1 MPEIA
6 EDLYQEVSVKRLSV
20 VSALCSAF
28 VLSAA
33 PAQAAPQRPNVNLG
47 AVVESV
53 LDLLQPQGNSEAEP
67 PEPDQP
73 DQLGELERELENL
86 LRVES
91 TAYCLTGTMASGKKV
106 YEGAAAMNG
115 VPLGTKYQIINGP
128 EAGKIY
134 TIEDR
139 ISHSSEFD
147 IAYPGDCDAAIE
159 YGRRTIKIERV

>member
-1 MPEIA
+1 M
-6 EDLYQEVSVKRLSV
+6 KRLSL

-33 PAQAAPQRPNVNLG
+33 PAQAAPQSPKVNLG
-47 AVVESV
+47 AVVGSV
-53 LDLLQPQGNSEAEP
+53 LNLLQPHSDADPEAKP
-67 PEPDQP
+67 PEPN
-73 DQLGELERELENL
+73 QLEQELKKL

-91 TAYCLTGTMASGKKV
+91 TAYCLTGTMASGKAV

-115 VPLGTKYQIINGP
+115 VPLGTKYQVVSGP

-139 ISHSSEFD
+139 IGHSSDFD

-159 YGRRTIKIERV
+159 YGRRTIRIEPV

>member
-1 MPEIA
+1 M
-6 EDLYQEVSVKRLSV
+6 KRLSL

-33 PAQAAPQRPNVNLG
+33 PAQAASPQSPNVNLG
-47 AVVESV
+47 AVVDSV
-53 LDLLQPQGNSEAEP
+53 LHLLKAHGEPEAEP
-67 PEPDQP
+67 PEPNQP
-73 DQLGELERELENL
+73 EQLDQLGELERELENL

-91 TAYCLTGTMASGKKV
+91 TAYCLTGTMASGKQV

-115 VPLGTKYQIINGP
+115 VPLGSKYQIVNGP

-159 YGRRTIKIERV
+159 YGRRIIKIEPV

>member
-1 MPEIA
+1 M
-6 EDLYQEVSVKRLSV
+6 KRLSV

-33 PAQAAPQRPNVNLG
+33 PAQAAAPPTPKVNLG
-47 AVVESV
+47 AVVDSV
-53 LDLLQPQGNSEAEP
+53 LHLVQSHGGGGDPEAEP
-67 PEPDQP
+67 PEPNQSDQP
-73 DQLGELERELENL
+73 DELGQLERELENL

-91 TAYCLTGTMASGKKV
+91 TAYCLTGTMASGKEV

-115 VPLGTKYQIINGP
+115 VPLGSKYQILNGP
-128 EAGKIY
+128 EAGNVY

-159 YGRRTIKIERV
+159 YGRRTIKIEPV

>member
-1 MPEIA
+1 M
-6 EDLYQEVSVKRLSV
+6 KRLSL

-33 PAQAAPQRPNVNLG
+33 PAQAASPQSPNVNLG
-47 AVVESV
+47 AVVETV
-53 LDLLQPQGNSEAEP
+53 LNLLEPHGDDDPEAEP
-67 PEPDQP
+67 PEPNQTDQL

-91 TAYCLTGTMASGKKV
+91 TAYCLTGTMASGKQV

-115 VPLGTKYQIINGP
+115 VPLGSKYRIVNGP

-147 IAYPGDCDAAIE
+147 IAYPGDCEAAIE
-159 YGRRTIKIERV
+159 YGRRIIKIEPVS